1 MKVKHGI
8 RKKLETII
16 LPIVAIAFVLVII
29 IAYNTSKGSIEG
41 KTLSLLQAE
50 AATNANSVEAW
61 MNRNLGI
68 LDTAID
74 TMIYQNMNREALLTY
89 EARYLETYED
99 FPNGIYIVGDDGKV
113 IDASGWEPDDDPRQ
127 KSYYIAGKECLDRM
141 KFVEA
146 YIDDLTNE
154 FVVTATRYVPGLNG
168 TGGVVCT
175 DISLAI
181 LSQVV
186 ANVTIEGGG
195 DAFIID
201 LDSDTIL
208 AHNDQSIRGMEIKD
222 VKDSFYSAV
231 TAFCKEGSKASKSI
245 TSDTA
250 GKYMV
255 SYAPIE
261 GTNWVVVVRALE
273 KNVFSDLLHLGI
285 SLFIVG
291 VVVIVGI
298 VVVLVISIGRITTPI
313 YNITKAIVAITDG
326 DFTVDIPVTGN
337 DEVTLMA
344 KSLNTF
350 MDKMRST
357 FGSFSD
363 TSNRIDMQAEGSE
376 SIAEELHELASG
388 QYEAM
393 NNMMENL
400 EELVKSIGAIAEDA
414 TTLALV
420 ASDTDEAG
428 VNVISNIS
436 STMIDADA
444 GRRSMS
450 EVTVAMS
457 EAKESMGKLRKAV
470 FDVGEAALKID
481 EITNTIKEIAGKT
494 NLLALNASIEAARA
508 GEAGKGF
515 AVVATEIKELAN
527 TSADAANEIAEL
539 ISSVSGLIQDTVKQS
554 EMSEEQISS
563 SAEMVEKA
571 SDQFNEIYGSIA
583 STNDIVN
590 VMIEKIHKTNDV
602 ASNMAAITEEQS
614 ASAEEIES
622 TAVNVQALAQTVTN
636 NSSQVKS
643 DSGELT
649 VTANELKAKISQFKI

>member
-1 MKVKHGI
+1 MDKRRSIFNVAVVATGFFSIVLACFLAKESDFSLSEKRKLATKPVISAESLLNRRFMKDFESYTQDQFPFREGF
-8 RKKLETII
+8 RKLAALYSCYLAGRTDNHDIFVVDKKAYKLDYKLNDLTII
-16 LPIVAIAFVLVII
+16 N
-29 IAYNTSKGSIEG
+29 NTH
-41 KTLSLLQAE
+41 
-50 AATNANSVEAW
+50 
-61 MNRNLGI
+61 
-68 LDTAID
+68 
-74 TMIYQNMNREALLTY
+74 
-89 EARYLETYED
+89 
-99 FPNGIYIVGDDGKV
+99 
-113 IDASGWEPDDDPRQ
+113 
-127 KSYYIAGKECLDRM
+127 
-141 KFVEA
+141 KFE
-146 YIDDLTNE
+146 
-154 FVVTATRYVPGLNG
+154 YV
-168 TGGVVCT
+168 
-175 DISLAI
+175 
-181 LSQVV
+181 
-186 ANVTIEGGG
+186 
-195 DAFIID
+195 
-201 LDSDTIL
+201 
-208 AHNDQSIRGMEIKD
+208 
-222 VKDSFYSAV
+222 YSAV

-250 GKYMV
+250 GKYIV

-313 YNITKAIVAITDG
+313 YNITKAIVTITDG

-436 STMIDADA
+436 STMTDADA